1 MCSKTRHR
9 CCLKLK
15 LPLWIWVVK
24 KWLQRMN
31 RKKKLEKLK
40 RPLTMKMRK
49 MMKSQF
55 LKLMRKLSGSL

>member
-1 MCSKTRHR
+1 
-9 CCLKLK
+9 
-15 LPLWIWVVK
+15 VVK

-40 RPLTMKMRK
+40 RPLTMKMKK